1 MEGKATFTCN
11 GVGYEFDFGTLSVSE
26 AMVLKNTAGLGVLE
40 WHESLSQMDAEAVR
54 ALVWIAAKRS
64 GTPIEGKYSEF
75 DFDLLALAQ
84 SLEVESDAADP
95 TVAAPNRAA
104 RRSTK
109 KSSSTPR

>member
-26 AMVLKNTAGLGVLE
+26 AMVLKSIAGLGVLE
-40 WHESLSQMDAEAVR
+40 WHESLAQMDAEAVR
-54 ALVWIAAKRS
+54 ALVWIAARRA
-64 GTPIEGKYSEF
+64 GAPIAGKYSEF

-84 SLEVESDAADP
+84 SLEFGADAADP
-95 TVAAPNRAA
+95 TVAANRAA